1 MIGDELFAW
10 QVQEPDGRWSMVA
23 AGIDSDA
30 QMPLI
35 HRSLEIMER
44 LRPFAELHAKMT
56 DQPLRLAKFELATVL
71 EGLGE

>member
-23 AGIDSDA
+23 AGIDSDT

-35 HRSLEIMER
+35 HRSLDIMER
-44 LRPFAELHAKMT
+44 FRPIAELHART
-56 DQPLRLAKFELATVL
+56 TNQPLRLAKFSLATVL
-71 EGLGE
+71 EGPRE